1 MTIMAKLIIGLVGQA
16 GCGKGT
22 ATDILR
28 EQYGAGYYRFS
39 AILENILDQL
49 ALDHT
54 RENFTKLSEI
64 SRQTFGEDVLSYA
77 LEKQAVTAQ
86 EDVVIVDGI
95 RRLEDLA
102 ALEPLPHFKL
112 IAIEVPVEVRYQRVI
127 GRGEKAGEKNMTM
140 KEFLEQ
146 EKFPTEVT
154 IPAVMKRATKTIS
167 NAGTRKEF
175 EKEIH
180 DMMKEFGFSKH

>member
-1 MTIMAKLIIGLVGQA
+1 MAKIIIGLVGQA

-39 AILENILDQL
+39 AILEDILDKL

-54 RENFTKLSEI
+54 RENFTKLSEM
-64 SRQTFGEDVLSYA
+64 SRNIVGEDVLSYA
-77 LEKQAVTAQ
+77 LEKQAVMAQ

-112 IAIEVPVEVRYQRVI
+112 IAIEVPVEIRYQRII

-140 KEFLEQ
+140 EEFLAQ

-154 IPAVMKRATKTIS
+154 IPAVMQHAAHTVS
-167 NAGTRKEF
+167 NAGTREEF
-175 EKEIH
+175 EQAIH
-180 DMMKEFGFSKH
+180 TLMKEYGFAKK